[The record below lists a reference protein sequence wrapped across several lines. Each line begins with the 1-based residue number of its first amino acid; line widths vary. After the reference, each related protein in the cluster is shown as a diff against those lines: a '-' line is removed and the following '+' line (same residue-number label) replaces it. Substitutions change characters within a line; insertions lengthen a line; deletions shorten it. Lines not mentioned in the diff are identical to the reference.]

1 MQQQNQTLA
10 RYYSKKKKMKKRRRM
25 AFFTLLV
32 VLSIVVVAVLSLTV
46 FFNIDSIKVEGVSH
60 YSESEIITVSGL
72 EKGQNLFRLNKF
84 KILKKI
90 KSQLPYV
97 EEVTIRRN
105 FLGKIG
111 LVITVE
117 ETEPYMYVR
126 DGRGYCLVDHNL
138 KVLETVENK
147 PENIASI
154 TGVKAENAKPGKQ
167 LTCKDG
173 VEKHLLQLTP
183 ILHEHLGEG
192 NVTEINITAVY
203 DIRFVYEDRVT
214 VMLGTLENI
223 DQKVQLVQHVL
234 DENSKSEHAEIDVS
248 SGDTAFYKA
257 VD

>member
-1 MQQQNQTLA
+1 MQQQNQALA

-32 VLSIVVVAVLSLTV
+32 VLCVVAVTILSLTV
-46 FFNIDSIKVEGVSH
+46 FFNVDSIKVEGASH

-90 KSQLPYV
+90 KAELPYV
-97 EEVTIRRN
+97 ENVTMRRK
-105 FLGKIG
+105 FSGKIG

-147 PENIASI
+147 PKNIASI
-154 TGVKAENAKPGKQ
+154 SGVKAQKATPGKQ
-167 LTCKDG
+167 LVCKDG

-183 ILHEHLGEG
+183 VLHEYLGGG
-192 NVTEINITAVY
+192 NITEINITAVY
-203 DIRFVYEDRVT
+203 DIRFVYGDRVE
-214 VMLGTLENI
+214 VKLGTLENI
-223 DQKVQLVQHVL
+223 EQKIQLTKHVL

-248 SGDTAFYKA
+248 SGERAYYKA